1 MHTTGPSCVSR
12 FIVHDVAHIAR
23 AITRWWCTN
32 SALYSAF
39 LFSLKE
45 ELWNWLYMKHTSY
58 VHTTFYMEVNWSGN
72 WCWREVSTVYY
83 ICTYCIFTWYGRFSV
98 YWEMDLLQE
107 FWCFFVCQEYMDNAH
122 MPALPS
128 SDMSSVRPDSP
139 PILKKSNSDHSLY
152 GTDIVIEDQ
161 RQLIKGLGDH
171 VICGKY
177 FCVGCWCSSKICNFQ
192 PVWFQIHRVSVRI
205 NIFIICGFTS
215 KRYII
220 LSRRRIVFA
229 TSCEIVFHR
238 TVIMITLHYEIFL
251 QDLNYSGD

>member
-1 MHTTGPSCVSR
+1 MWRILREPFCDGDARIRPCILHVCFLWKRNYEIDFIWNIRHTYIP
-12 FIVHDVAHIAR
+12 
-23 AITRWWCTN
+23 
-32 SALYSAF
+32 
-39 LFSLKE
+39 FS
-45 ELWNWLYMKHTSY
+45 
-58 VHTTFYMEVNWSGN
+58 MEVDWAEN
-72 WCWREVSTVYY
+72 WCWMEVSTMYN
-83 ICTYCIFTWYGRFSV
+83 ICTNCGFTWYAHFQLLRKFVYKKIMFPSV
-98 YWEMDLLQE
+98 LGDGLIARILV
-107 FWCFFVCQEYMDNAH
+107 FFAFKEYMDNAH